1 MKKKIIALI
10 SAALMMTMSIGAFSS
25 CKFFFKKGE
34 EEKQKTVMNV
44 CLNPEVEF
52 VLDGNNKVI
61 SVNAINEEG
70 NLIISS
76 EAFSKIQGKTA
87 EEAAKLFVQVSKETG
102 YLVQREVQVGENELK
117 ISLSGDLELANTLYN
132 SVATQI
138 ESYLE
143 TVDIQATVQQQ
154 AAITEEQLKVLVE
167 ECAPYLETA
176 EMQYAE
182 LVNTL
187 IESRKE
193 TAEFYSQQLKEV
205 YYEAKA
211 FAMEQASLEVMRDKL
226 SLLQK
231 AAFDTCNTAY
241 QIAVKAIEMERKV
254 FIVGENSAYN
264 LALKALQQIKI
275 DYIKARTE
283 IKVGGF
289 TAEVKLNLEGIQAR
303 VAEAE
308 AAITKAAQQVNTIL
322 DEKLKIVETQHT
334 AALDILAKEKIKAEE
349 NLPKIAKKRQDVQ
362 KTFFA
367 NFEKDYRSA
376 ARAVEASWAEM
387 ETALRSTVSVNTEVE
402 VG

>member
-1 MKKKIIALI
+1 MKKKIIALA
-10 SAALMMTMSIGAFSS
+10 SAALMMTTSVGALSS
-25 CKFFFKKGE
+25 CKLFKKDE

-52 VLDGNNKVI
+52 LLDGENKVI

-76 EAFSKIQGKTA
+76 EAFSDVQGKTA

-102 YLVQREVQVGENELK
+102 YLVQSEVQAGENELK
-117 ISLSGDLELANTLYN
+117 ISLSGDTELATTLYN
-132 SVATQI
+132 SVETQVK
-138 ESYLE
+138 SYLE

-167 ECAPYLETA
+167 ECAPYVETA
-176 EMQYAE
+176 EMQYVE

-193 TAEFYSQQLKEV
+193 TAEFYSQELKEV

-231 AAFDTCNTAY
+231 AAFDVCNGAY
-241 QIAVKAIEMERKV
+241 NVAVKAIEAQRYV

-264 LALKALQQIKI
+264 LALKALQQVKI

-289 TAEVKLNLEGIQAR
+289 TTEVKLNLEGIQAR

-308 AAITKAAQQVNTIL
+308 EAIHKAAEQVNKVL
-322 DEKLKIVETQHT
+322 DEQLNIVSTQHT
-334 AALDILAKEKIKAEE
+334 KALDILAQEKIKAEE
-349 NLPKIAKKRQDVQ
+349 NLPKIAAKRQDAQ
-362 KTFFA
+362 KAFFED
-367 NFEKDYRSA
+367 FEKSYGSA
-376 ARAVEASWAEM
+376 AKAVEKSWSDM
-387 ETALRSTVSVNTEVE
+387 ETALRSTVSVDTEVE

>member
-1 MKKKIIALI
+1 MKKKFMALTG
-10 SAALMMTMSIGAFSS
+10 AVLMLAMSVGAFSS
-25 CKFFFKKGE
+25 CKFFRKDTV
-34 EEKQKTVMNV
+34 EKQKTVMNV

-52 VLDGNNKVI
+52 LLDGDNKVI

-76 EAFSKIQGKTA
+76 EAFSDIEGKTA
-87 EEAAKLFVQVSKETG
+87 EEAEKLFVELSKDTG
-102 YLVQREVQVGENELK
+102 YLVESEVQVGENELK
-117 ISLSGDLELANTLYN
+117 ISLSGDTELATTLYN
-132 SVATQI
+132 SIETQVK
-138 ESYLE
+138 SYLD

-154 AAITEEQLKVLVE
+154 EAITEEQLKVLVE
-167 ECAPYLETA
+167 ECAPYVETA

-193 TAEFYSQQLKEV
+193 TSEFYSQELKEV

-231 AAFDTCNTAY
+231 AAFDVCNGAY
-241 QIAVKAIEMERKV
+241 NLAVKAIEAQRYV

-289 TAEVKLNLEGIQAR
+289 TTEVKLNLEGIQAR

-308 AAITKAAQQVNTIL
+308 AAIHKAAEQVNKVL
-322 DEKLKIVETQHT
+322 DEQLNIASTQHT
-334 AALDILAKEKIKAEE
+334 KALDILAQEKIKAEE
-349 NLPKIAKKRQDVQ
+349 NLPKIAQKRQDAQ
-362 KTFFA
+362 KTFFES
-367 NFEKDYRSA
+367 FEKNYGVA
-376 ARAVEASWAEM
+376 AKAVEKSWADM
-387 ETALRSTVSVNTEVE
+387 EETLRSTVSVKTEVE

>member
-1 MKKKIIALI
+1 
-10 SAALMMTMSIGAFSS
+10 MMAMSVGASSS
-25 CKFFFKKGE
+25 CKFFFQE
-34 EEKQKTVMNV
+34 DDDKQKTVMNV

-52 VLDGNNKVI
+52 LLDGNNKVI

-76 EAFSKIQGKTA
+76 EAFSDVEGKSA

-102 YLVQREVQVGENELK
+102 YLVQSEVQVGENELK
-117 ISLSGDLELANTLYN
+117 ISLSGDTELASTLYN
-132 SVATQI
+132 SVETQVKN
-138 ESYLE
+138 YLE
-143 TVDIQATVQQQ
+143 SVDIQATVQQQ
-154 AAITEEQLKVLVE
+154 AAITEEKLKALVE
-167 ECAPYLETA
+167 ECAPYIETA
-176 EMQYAE
+176 EMEYAE
-182 LVNTL
+182 LMNTL

-193 TAEFYSQQLKEV
+193 TAEFYSQELKEV

-231 AAFDTCNTAY
+231 AAFDICTGEYNL
-241 QIAVKAIEMERKV
+241 AVKAIEAQRYIFV
-254 FIVGENSAYN
+254 VGENSTYN

-289 TAEVKLNLEGIQAR
+289 TAEVKLNLEGLQAM

-308 AAITKAAQQVNTIL
+308 AAIHQAVEQVNEVL
-322 DEKLKIVETQHT
+322 DVQLNVATMQYTK
-334 AALDILAKEKIKAEE
+334 ALDILAQEKIKAEE
-349 NLPKIAKKRQDVQ
+349 NLPKIAEKRQNMQ
-362 KTFFA
+362 KTFFES
-367 NFEKDYRSA
+367 FERDYGSA
-376 ARAVEASWAEM
+376 AKAVKKSWTDM

>member
-1 MKKKIIALI
+1 MKKKIMAITG
-10 SAALMMTMSIGAFSS
+10 AALMLAMGMGTFSS
-25 CKFFFKKGE
+25 CKWFRKGE
-34 EEKQKTVMNV
+34 DEGQKTVMNV

-76 EAFSKIQGKTA
+76 EVFANIQGKTA
-87 EEAAKLFVQVSKETG
+87 EEAAKLFVEVSKDTG
-102 YLVQREVQVGENELK
+102 YLVESEVQAGENELK
-117 ISLSGDLELANTLYN
+117 ISFSGDAELAATLYN
-132 SVATQI
+132 SVETQI
-138 ESYLE
+138 KSYLE

-154 AAITEEQLKVLVE
+154 AAITEEQLKALVE

-226 SLLQK
+226 SVLEK
-231 AAFDTCNTAY
+231 AAFDICNGAY
-241 QIAVKAIEMERKV
+241 ELAVKAIEAQRKI

-264 LALKALQQIKI
+264 LALKALQEIKI
-275 DYIKARTE
+275 DYIQARAE
-283 IKVGGF
+283 VKVGGF
-289 TAEVKLNLEGIQAR
+289 TSEVKLNLEGIQAR

-308 AAITKAAQQVNTIL
+308 AAITKAAEQVNKLL
-322 DEKLKIVETQHT
+322 DEQLKNVETQHT
-334 AALDILAKEKIKAEE
+334 KALEILAKEKIKAEE
-349 NLPKIAKKRQDVQ
+349 NLPKIAEKRQKTQ
-362 KTFFA
+362 KTFFE
-367 NFEKDYRSA
+367 NFEKNYGSA
-376 ARAVEASWAEM
+376 AAAVEKSWSDM
-387 ETALRSTVSVNTEVE
+387 ETALRSTVSVETEVK